1 MKDIKPN
8 NSKLIQ
14 TYLSKK
20 TLRYGTASALTL
32 ALYLFNSN
40 VTVYADENTANQN
53 QGTSPKT
60 SQTAPTNNNEN
71 TDATAVTTD
80 QNNNDEEE
88 YDASYELPIL
98 YVTVWLDDQGNII
111 KDAVED
117 AKTPA
122 SERQPVKIPG
132 YQHYRTSVSDGI
144 TKFIYRKI
152 STAQSPIVENNQQDN
167 NTNKVVETTNQN
179 KDEVNGKEQ
188 NQANT
193 SVTNTQITKN
203 EKDEDTK
210 TPKKDK
216 EEKITK
222 TPKKDREEKSPVKS
236 NSGKDKKDEVTKA
249 PKKDKEKK
257 ITKTPKKDREEK
269 SPVKPNS
276 GKDKKDEVTKA
287 PKKDKE
293 KKITKTPKKDR
304 EEKSPA
310 KLNSVKDEKKSKD
323 TKTPNN
329 DIDEKDT
336 KITKK
341 DKEDEITTTSK
352 KDINN
357 DVQDKLPETG
367 KANDI
372 QNPALIM
379 LFAGLGLLG
388 LFRNKIRE

>member
-1 MKDIKPN
+1 MKDNKPN

-60 SQTAPTNNNEN
+60 SQTAPTNNTEN
-71 TDATAVTTD
+71 TDATAITTD

-152 STAQSPIVENNQQDN
+152 STAQSPIVENSQHN

-210 TPKKDK
+210 TLKKDKDEKESKDTKTPKKDK
-216 EEKITK
+216 EKKDIK
-222 TPKKDREEKSPVKS
+222 TPKKDREEKKPVIPK
-236 NSGKDKKDEVTKA
+236 SGK
-249 PKKDKEKK
+249 
-257 ITKTPKKDREEK
+257 
-269 SPVKPNS
+269 
-276 GKDKKDEVTKA
+276 
-287 PKKDKE
+287 
-293 KKITKTPKKDR
+293 
-304 EEKSPA
+304 
-310 KLNSVKDEKKSKD
+310 
-323 TKTPNN
+323 
-329 DIDEKDT
+329 DEKDT

-352 KDINN
+352 KDNNN

-367 KANDI
+367 KTNDI

-379 LFAGLGLLG
+379 LLAGLGLLG

>member
-20 TLRYGTASALTL
+20 TIRYGTASALTL

-40 VTVYADENTANQN
+40 VTAYANENTANQN
-53 QGTSPKT
+53 QETSPKT
-60 SQTAPTNNNEN
+60 SQTASISNKEN
-71 TDATAVTTD
+71 TDSTAVTTD

-152 STAQSPIVENNQQDN
+152 STAQSSIVENNQQDN

-179 KDEVNGKEQ
+179 KDEVNEKEQ

-193 SVTNTQITKN
+193 SVTNTQINKN
-203 EKDEDTK
+203 EKDEDRK

-216 EEKITK
+216 KEKITK
-222 TPKKDREEKSPVKS
+222 TPKKDREEKKPVIPS
-236 NSGKDKKDEVTKA
+236 NG
-249 PKKDKEKK
+249 
-257 ITKTPKKDREEK
+257 
-269 SPVKPNS
+269 
-276 GKDKKDEVTKA
+276 
-287 PKKDKE
+287 
-293 KKITKTPKKDR
+293 
-304 EEKSPA
+304 
-310 KLNSVKDEKKSKD
+310 
-323 TKTPNN
+323 
-329 DIDEKDT
+329 
-336 KITKK
+336 
-341 DKEDEITTTSK
+341 
-352 KDINN
+352 
-357 DVQDKLPETG
+357 
-367 KANDI
+367 
-372 QNPALIM
+372 
-379 LFAGLGLLG
+379 
-388 LFRNKIRE
+388 

>member
-1 MKDIKPN
+1 MKDNKPN

-132 YQHYRTSVSDGI
+132 YQHYRTSMSDGI

-152 STAQSPIVENNQQDN
+152 STAQSSIVENNQQDN

-210 TPKKDK
+210 ILQKDKDEKESKHRKTPKKDK
-216 EEKITK
+216 EKNTK
-222 TPKKDREEKSPVKS
+222 TPKKDREEKKPVIPK
-236 NSGKDKKDEVTKA
+236 SGK
-249 PKKDKEKK
+249 
-257 ITKTPKKDREEK
+257 
-269 SPVKPNS
+269 
-276 GKDKKDEVTKA
+276 
-287 PKKDKE
+287 
-293 KKITKTPKKDR
+293 
-304 EEKSPA
+304 
-310 KLNSVKDEKKSKD
+310 
-323 TKTPNN
+323 
-329 DIDEKDT
+329 DEKDT

-352 KDINN
+352 KDNNN

-367 KANDI
+367 KTNDI

-379 LFAGLGLLG
+379 LLAGLGLLG

>member
-8 NSKLIQ
+8 NSKLIH

-20 TLRYGTASALTL
+20 TIRYGTASALTL

-40 VTVYADENTANQN
+40 VTVYADENTANQ
-53 QGTSPKT
+53 GTSPKT

-71 TDATAVTTD
+71 TDATVVKTD

-152 STAQSPIVENNQQDN
+152 STAQSPIVENSQQNN

-203 EKDEDTK
+203 EKDEDTNTPQKDKDEKDTKTPKKDREEKSPVIPKSGKDEKESKDRK

-216 EEKITK
+216 KEKITK
-222 TPKKDREEKSPVKS
+222 TPKKDREEKKPVIPS
-236 NSGKDKKDEVTKA
+236 NGKVEKDE
-249 PKKDKEKK
+249 DR
-257 ITKTPKKDREEK
+257 KTPKKDKKEKITKTSKKDKEEK
-269 SPVKPNS
+269 SPVIPKS
-276 GKDKKDEVTKA
+276 G
-287 PKKDKE
+287 
-293 KKITKTPKKDR
+293 
-304 EEKSPA
+304 
-310 KLNSVKDEKKSKD
+310 KDEKKS
-323 TKTPNN
+323 
-329 DIDEKDT
+329 KDT

-352 KDINN
+352 KDNNN

-367 KANDI
+367 KTNDI

-379 LFAGLGLLG
+379 LLAGLGLLG

>member
-20 TLRYGTASALTL
+20 TIRYGTASALTL

-40 VTVYADENTANQN
+40 VTVYADENTAN

-152 STAQSPIVENNQQDN
+152 STAQSPIVENSQQNN

-203 EKDEDTK
+203 EKDEDTNTPQKDKDEKDTKTPKKDREEKSPVIQKSGKDEKESKDRK

-216 EEKITK
+216 KEKITK
-222 TPKKDREEKSPVKS
+222 TPKKDREEKSPAIPKS
-236 NSGKDKKDEVTKA
+236 
-249 PKKDKEKK
+249 
-257 ITKTPKKDREEK
+257 
-269 SPVKPNS
+269 
-276 GKDKKDEVTKA
+276 
-287 PKKDKE
+287 
-293 KKITKTPKKDR
+293 
-304 EEKSPA
+304 
-310 KLNSVKDEKKSKD
+310 
-323 TKTPNN
+323 

-341 DKEDEITTTSK
+341 DKVDEITTTSK
-352 KDINN
+352 KDNNN

-367 KANDI
+367 KSNDI

-379 LFAGLGLLG
+379 LLAGLGLLG

>member
-20 TLRYGTASALTL
+20 TIRYGTASALTL

-40 VTVYADENTANQN
+40 VTVYADENTAN

-179 KDEVNGKEQ
+179 KDEVNEKEQ

-193 SVTNTQITKN
+193 SVTNTQINKN

-210 TPKKDK
+210 TPKKDREEK
-216 EEKITK
+216 KPVIPSNGKVEKDEDRKTPKKDKKEKITK
-222 TPKKDREEKSPVKS
+222 TSKKDKEEKSPVIPKS
-236 NSGKDKKDEVTKA
+236 G
-249 PKKDKEKK
+249 
-257 ITKTPKKDREEK
+257 
-269 SPVKPNS
+269 
-276 GKDKKDEVTKA
+276 
-287 PKKDKE
+287 
-293 KKITKTPKKDR
+293 
-304 EEKSPA
+304 
-310 KLNSVKDEKKSKD
+310 KDEKKS
-323 TKTPNN
+323 
-329 DIDEKDT
+329 KDT

-341 DKEDEITTTSK
+341 DKEDEITTSK
-352 KDINN
+352 KDNNN

-367 KANDI
+367 KTNDI

-379 LFAGLGLLG
+379 LLAGLGLLG

>member
-1 MKDIKPN
+1 MKDNKPN

-132 YQHYRTSVSDGI
+132 YQHYRTSMSDGI

-152 STAQSPIVENNQQDN
+152 STAQSSIVENNQQDN

-203 EKDEDTK
+203 EKDKDTKTLQKDKDEKESKDAK

-216 EEKITK
+216 KEKITK
-222 TPKKDREEKSPVKS
+222 TPKKDREEKKPVIPKT
-236 NSGKDKKDEVTKA
+236 GK
-249 PKKDKEKK
+249 
-257 ITKTPKKDREEK
+257 
-269 SPVKPNS
+269 
-276 GKDKKDEVTKA
+276 
-287 PKKDKE
+287 
-293 KKITKTPKKDR
+293 
-304 EEKSPA
+304 
-310 KLNSVKDEKKSKD
+310 
-323 TKTPNN
+323 
-329 DIDEKDT
+329 DEKDT

-341 DKEDEITTTSK
+341 DNEDEITTSSK
-352 KDINN
+352 KDNNN
-357 DVQDKLPETG
+357 DIQDKLPETG
-367 KANDI
+367 KSNDI

-379 LFAGLGLLG
+379 LLAGLGLLG

>member
-20 TLRYGTASALTL
+20 TIRYGTASALTL

-40 VTVYADENTANQN
+40 VTVYADENTAN

-193 SVTNTQITKN
+193 TVTNTQITKN
-203 EKDEDTK
+203 EKDEDTKTLQKDKDEKESKDTKTPKKDKENKDTKTPKKDREEKKPVIPSNGKDEKDEDRK

-222 TPKKDREEKSPVKS
+222 TPKKDREEKSPAIPKS
-236 NSGKDKKDEVTKA
+236 
-249 PKKDKEKK
+249 
-257 ITKTPKKDREEK
+257 
-269 SPVKPNS
+269 
-276 GKDKKDEVTKA
+276 
-287 PKKDKE
+287 
-293 KKITKTPKKDR
+293 
-304 EEKSPA
+304 
-310 KLNSVKDEKKSKD
+310 
-323 TKTPNN
+323 

-352 KDINN
+352 NDNNN

-367 KANDI
+367 KSNDI

-379 LFAGLGLLG
+379 LLAGLGLLG

>member
-1 MKDIKPN
+1 MKDNKPN

-60 SQTAPTNNNEN
+60 SQTAPTNNTEN
-71 TDATAVTTD
+71 TDATAITTD

-210 TPKKDK
+210 TLKKDKDEKESKDTKTPKKDK
-216 EEKITK
+216 EKKDKEKKDIK
-222 TPKKDREEKSPVKS
+222 TPKKDREEKKPVIPS
-236 NSGKDKKDEVTKA
+236 NGKVEKDEDTKT

-257 ITKTPKKDREEK
+257 ITKTLKKDREEK
-269 SPVKPNS
+269 SPVIPKS
-276 GKDKKDEVTKA
+276 GK
-287 PKKDKE
+287 
-293 KKITKTPKKDR
+293 
-304 EEKSPA
+304 
-310 KLNSVKDEKKSKD
+310 
-323 TKTPNN
+323 
-329 DIDEKDT
+329 DEKDT

-352 KDINN
+352 KDNNN

-367 KANDI
+367 KTNDI

-379 LFAGLGLLG
+379 LLAGLGLLG

>member
-20 TLRYGTASALTL
+20 TIRYGTASALTL

-40 VTVYADENTANQN
+40 VTVYADENTAN

-80 QNNNDEEE
+80 QNNNDEKE

-179 KDEVNGKEQ
+179 KDEVNEKEQ

-193 SVTNTQITKN
+193 TVTNTQITKN

-210 TPKKDK
+210 TLQKDK
-216 EEKITK
+216 DEKESKDTK
-222 TPKKDREEKSPVKS
+222 TPKKDKE
-236 NSGKDKKDEVTKA
+236 NKD
-249 PKKDKEKK
+249 
-257 ITKTPKKDREEK
+257 
-269 SPVKPNS
+269 
-276 GKDKKDEVTKA
+276 
-287 PKKDKE
+287 
-293 KKITKTPKKDR
+293 TKTPKKDR

-310 KLNSVKDEKKSKD
+310 IPKS
-323 TKTPNN
+323 

-352 KDINN
+352 NDNNN

-367 KANDI
+367 KSNDI

-379 LFAGLGLLG
+379 LLAGLGLLG

>member
-20 TLRYGTASALTL
+20 TIRYGTASALTL

-40 VTVYADENTANQN
+40 VTVYADENTAN

-222 TPKKDREEKSPVKS
+222 TPKKDREEKKPVIPK
-236 NSGKDKKDEVTKA
+236 SGKDEKESKDRKT
-249 PKKDKEKK
+249 PKKDKEEK
-257 ITKTPKKDREEK
+257 ITKT
-269 SPVKPNS
+269 S
-276 GKDKKDEVTKA
+276 
-287 PKKDKE
+287 
-293 KKITKTPKKDR
+293 KKDR

-310 KLNSVKDEKKSKD
+310 IPKS
-323 TKTPNN
+323 

-341 DKEDEITTTSK
+341 DKVDEITTTSK
-352 KDINN
+352 KDNNN

-367 KANDI
+367 KSNDI

-379 LFAGLGLLG
+379 LLAGLGLLG

>member
-20 TLRYGTASALTL
+20 TIRYGTASALTL

-40 VTVYADENTANQN
+40 VTVYADENTAN

-193 SVTNTQITKN
+193 TVTNTQITKN

-210 TPKKDK
+210 TLQKDKDEKESKDTKTPKKDKENKDTKTPKKDREEKKPVIPSNGKVEKDEDRKTSKKDK

-222 TPKKDREEKSPVKS
+222 TPKKDREEKSPAIPKS
-236 NSGKDKKDEVTKA
+236 
-249 PKKDKEKK
+249 
-257 ITKTPKKDREEK
+257 
-269 SPVKPNS
+269 
-276 GKDKKDEVTKA
+276 
-287 PKKDKE
+287 
-293 KKITKTPKKDR
+293 
-304 EEKSPA
+304 
-310 KLNSVKDEKKSKD
+310 
-323 TKTPNN
+323 

-352 KDINN
+352 NDNNN

-367 KANDI
+367 KTNDI

-379 LFAGLGLLG
+379 LLAGLGLLG

>member
-1 MKDIKPN
+1 MKDNKPN

-132 YQHYRTSVSDGI
+132 YQHYRTSMSDGI

-152 STAQSPIVENNQQDN
+152 STAQSSIVENNQQDN

-210 TPKKDK
+210 TLQKDKDEKESKDAKTPKKDK
-216 EEKITK
+216 KEKITK
-222 TPKKDREEKSPVKS
+222 TPKKDREEKKPVIPS
-236 NSGKDKKDEVTKA
+236 NG
-249 PKKDKEKK
+249 
-257 ITKTPKKDREEK
+257 
-269 SPVKPNS
+269 
-276 GKDKKDEVTKA
+276 
-287 PKKDKE
+287 
-293 KKITKTPKKDR
+293 
-304 EEKSPA
+304 
-310 KLNSVKDEKKSKD
+310 KDEK
-323 TKTPNN
+323 
-329 DIDEKDT
+329 DEDT

-341 DKEDEITTTSK
+341 DKEDKITTTSK
-352 KDINN
+352 KDNNN
-357 DVQDKLPETG
+357 DIQDKLPETG
-367 KANDI
+367 KSNDI

-379 LFAGLGLLG
+379 LLAGLGLLG

>member
-1 MKDIKPN
+1 MKDNKPN

-122 SERQPVKIPG
+122 SERQPFKIPG
-132 YQHYRTSVSDGI
+132 YQHYRTSMSDGI

-152 STAQSPIVENNQQDN
+152 STAQSSIVENNQQDN

-203 EKDEDTK
+203 EKDKDTKTLQKDKDEKESKDIK

-216 EEKITK
+216 KEKITK
-222 TPKKDREEKSPVKS
+222 TPKKDREEKKPVIPS
-236 NSGKDKKDEVTKA
+236 NG
-249 PKKDKEKK
+249 
-257 ITKTPKKDREEK
+257 
-269 SPVKPNS
+269 
-276 GKDKKDEVTKA
+276 
-287 PKKDKE
+287 
-293 KKITKTPKKDR
+293 
-304 EEKSPA
+304 
-310 KLNSVKDEKKSKD
+310 KDEK
-323 TKTPNN
+323 
-329 DIDEKDT
+329 DEDT

-341 DKEDEITTTSK
+341 DKEDKITTTSK
-352 KDINN
+352 KDNNN
-357 DVQDKLPETG
+357 DIQDKLPETG
-367 KANDI
+367 KSNDI

-379 LFAGLGLLG
+379 LLAGLGLLG

>member
-1 MKDIKPN
+1 MKDNKPN

-132 YQHYRTSVSDGI
+132 YQHYRTSMSDGI

-152 STAQSPIVENNQQDN
+152 STAQSSIVENNQQDN

-203 EKDEDTK
+203 EKDKDTKTQQKDKDEKESKDAK

-216 EEKITK
+216 KEKITK
-222 TPKKDREEKSPVKS
+222 TPKKDREEKKPVIPS
-236 NSGKDKKDEVTKA
+236 NGK
-249 PKKDKEKK
+249 
-257 ITKTPKKDREEK
+257 
-269 SPVKPNS
+269 
-276 GKDKKDEVTKA
+276 
-287 PKKDKE
+287 
-293 KKITKTPKKDR
+293 
-304 EEKSPA
+304 
-310 KLNSVKDEKKSKD
+310 
-323 TKTPNN
+323 
-329 DIDEKDT
+329 DEKDT

-341 DKEDEITTTSK
+341 DNEDEITTSSK
-352 KDINN
+352 KDNNN
-357 DVQDKLPETG
+357 DIQDKLPETG
-367 KANDI
+367 KSNDI

-379 LFAGLGLLG
+379 LLAGLGLLG

>member
-1 MKDIKPN
+1 MKDNKPN

-32 ALYLFNSN
+32 AFYLFNSN

-132 YQHYRTSVSDGI
+132 YQHYRTSMSDGI

-152 STAQSPIVENNQQDN
+152 STVQSSIVENNQQDN

-210 TPKKDK
+210 TLQKDKDEKESKDAKTPKKDK
-216 EEKITK
+216 KEKITK
-222 TPKKDREEKSPVKS
+222 TPKKDREEKKPVIPS
-236 NSGKDKKDEVTKA
+236 NGKVEKDE
-249 PKKDKEKK
+249 
-257 ITKTPKKDREEK
+257 
-269 SPVKPNS
+269 
-276 GKDKKDEVTKA
+276 
-287 PKKDKE
+287 
-293 KKITKTPKKDR
+293 
-304 EEKSPA
+304 
-310 KLNSVKDEKKSKD
+310 
-323 TKTPNN
+323 
-329 DIDEKDT
+329 DT

-352 KDINN
+352 KDNNN

-367 KANDI
+367 KTNDF

-379 LFAGLGLLG
+379 LLAGLGLLG

>member
-1 MKDIKPN
+1 MKDNKPN

-132 YQHYRTSVSDGI
+132 YQHYRTSMSDGI

-152 STAQSPIVENNQQDN
+152 STAQSSIVENNQQDN

-203 EKDEDTK
+203 EKDKDTKTLQKDKDEKESKDIK

-216 EEKITK
+216 
-222 TPKKDREEKSPVKS
+222 
-236 NSGKDKKDEVTKA
+236 
-249 PKKDKEKK
+249 KEKK
-257 ITKTPKKDREEK
+257 
-269 SPVKPNS
+269 PVIPSN
-276 GKDKKDEVTKA
+276 G
-287 PKKDKE
+287 
-293 KKITKTPKKDR
+293 
-304 EEKSPA
+304 
-310 KLNSVKDEKKSKD
+310 KDEK
-323 TKTPNN
+323 
-329 DIDEKDT
+329 DEDT

-341 DKEDEITTTSK
+341 DKEDKITTTSK
-352 KDINN
+352 KDNNN
-357 DVQDKLPETG
+357 DIQDKLPETG
-367 KANDI
+367 KSNDI

-379 LFAGLGLLG
+379 LLAGLGLLG

>member
-20 TLRYGTASALTL
+20 TIRYGTASALTL

-40 VTVYADENTANQN
+40 VTVYADENTAN

-152 STAQSPIVENNQQDN
+152 STAQSPIVENNQQNN
-167 NTNKVVETTNQN
+167 NTNNVVEKTNQN

-210 TPKKDK
+210 TLQKDKDEKESKDTKTPKKDKENKDTKTPKKDREEKKPVITSNGKDEKDEDRKTPKKDK

-222 TPKKDREEKSPVKS
+222 TS
-236 NSGKDKKDEVTKA
+236 
-249 PKKDKEKK
+249 
-257 ITKTPKKDREEK
+257 
-269 SPVKPNS
+269 
-276 GKDKKDEVTKA
+276 
-287 PKKDKE
+287 
-293 KKITKTPKKDR
+293 KKDR

-310 KLNSVKDEKKSKD
+310 IPKS
-323 TKTPNN
+323 

-341 DKEDEITTTSK
+341 DKVDEITTTSK
-352 KDINN
+352 KDNNN

-367 KANDI
+367 KSNDI

-379 LFAGLGLLG
+379 LLAGLGLLG

>member
-1 MKDIKPN
+1 MKDNKPN

-111 KDAVED
+111 KDVVED

-132 YQHYRTSVSDGI
+132 YQHYRTSMSDGI

-152 STAQSPIVENNQQDN
+152 STAQSSIVENNQQDN

-203 EKDEDTK
+203 EKDKDTKTLQKDKDEKESKDIK

-216 EEKITK
+216 KEKITK
-222 TPKKDREEKSPVKS
+222 TPKKDREEKKPVIPS
-236 NSGKDKKDEVTKA
+236 NGKDE
-249 PKKDKEKK
+249 
-257 ITKTPKKDREEK
+257 
-269 SPVKPNS
+269 
-276 GKDKKDEVTKA
+276 
-287 PKKDKE
+287 
-293 KKITKTPKKDR
+293 
-304 EEKSPA
+304 
-310 KLNSVKDEKKSKD
+310 
-323 TKTPNN
+323 
-329 DIDEKDT
+329 DT

-341 DKEDEITTTSK
+341 DKEDKITTTSK
-352 KDINN
+352 KDNNN
-357 DVQDKLPETG
+357 DIQDKLPETG
-367 KANDI
+367 KSNDI

-379 LFAGLGLLG
+379 LLAGLGLLG

>member
-20 TLRYGTASALTL
+20 TIRYGTASALTL

-40 VTVYADENTANQN
+40 VTVYADENTAN

-152 STAQSPIVENNQQDN
+152 STAQSPIVENSQQNN

-203 EKDEDTK
+203 EKDEDTNTPQKDKDEKDTKTPKKDREEKSPVIPKSGKDEKESKDRK

-216 EEKITK
+216 KEKITK
-222 TPKKDREEKSPVKS
+222 TPKKDREEKKPVIPS
-236 NSGKDKKDEVTKA
+236 NGKVEKDE
-249 PKKDKEKK
+249 DR
-257 ITKTPKKDREEK
+257 KTPKKDKKEKITKTSKKDKEEK
-269 SPVKPNS
+269 SPVIPKS
-276 GKDKKDEVTKA
+276 G
-287 PKKDKE
+287 
-293 KKITKTPKKDR
+293 
-304 EEKSPA
+304 
-310 KLNSVKDEKKSKD
+310 KDEKKS
-323 TKTPNN
+323 
-329 DIDEKDT
+329 KDT

-352 KDINN
+352 KDNNN

-367 KANDI
+367 KTNDI

-379 LFAGLGLLG
+379 LLAGLGLLG

>member
-20 TLRYGTASALTL
+20 TIRYGTASALTL

-40 VTVYADENTANQN
+40 VTAYANENTANQN
-53 QGTSPKT
+53 QETSPKT
-60 SQTAPTNNNEN
+60 SQTAPISNKEN
-71 TDATAVTTD
+71 TDSTAVTTD

-179 KDEVNGKEQ
+179 KDEVKEKEQ

-193 SVTNTQITKN
+193 SVTNTQINKN
-203 EKDEDTK
+203 EKDEDTN
-210 TPKKDK
+210 TPQKDK
-216 EEKITK
+216 DEKDTK
-222 TPKKDREEKSPVKS
+222 TPKKDREEKNPVIPK
-236 NSGKDKKDEVTKA
+236 SGK
-249 PKKDKEKK
+249 
-257 ITKTPKKDREEK
+257 
-269 SPVKPNS
+269 
-276 GKDKKDEVTKA
+276 
-287 PKKDKE
+287 
-293 KKITKTPKKDR
+293 
-304 EEKSPA
+304 
-310 KLNSVKDEKKSKD
+310 
-323 TKTPNN
+323 
-329 DIDEKDT
+329 DEKDT

-341 DKEDEITTTSK
+341 DKEDKITTTSK
-352 KDINN
+352 KDNNN

-367 KANDI
+367 KTNDI

-379 LFAGLGLLG
+379 LLAGLGLLG

>member
-20 TLRYGTASALTL
+20 TIRYGTASALTL

-40 VTVYADENTANQN
+40 VTVYADENTAN

-152 STAQSPIVENNQQDN
+152 STAQSPIVENSQQNN

-203 EKDEDTK
+203 EKDEDTN
-210 TPKKDK
+210 TPQKDK
-216 EEKITK
+216 DEKDTK
-222 TPKKDREEKSPVKS
+222 TPKKDREEKSPVIQKS
-236 NSGKDKKDEVTKA
+236 G
-249 PKKDKEKK
+249 
-257 ITKTPKKDREEK
+257 
-269 SPVKPNS
+269 
-276 GKDKKDEVTKA
+276 
-287 PKKDKE
+287 
-293 KKITKTPKKDR
+293 
-304 EEKSPA
+304 
-310 KLNSVKDEKKSKD
+310 KDEKKS
-323 TKTPNN
+323 
-329 DIDEKDT
+329 KDT

-352 KDINN
+352 KDNNN

-367 KANDI
+367 KTNDI

-379 LFAGLGLLG
+379 LLAGLGLLG

>member
-1 MKDIKPN
+1 MKNNKPN

-167 NTNKVVETTNQN
+167 TNKVVETTNQN

-210 TPKKDK
+210 ILQKDKDEKESKDRKSPKKDKEKNTKTPKKDREKKKPVISSNGKVEKESKDRKTPKKDK
-216 EEKITK
+216 EKITK
-222 TPKKDREEKSPVKS
+222 TLKKDREEKSPVIPKT
-236 NSGKDKKDEVTKA
+236 GK
-249 PKKDKEKK
+249 
-257 ITKTPKKDREEK
+257 
-269 SPVKPNS
+269 
-276 GKDKKDEVTKA
+276 
-287 PKKDKE
+287 
-293 KKITKTPKKDR
+293 
-304 EEKSPA
+304 
-310 KLNSVKDEKKSKD
+310 
-323 TKTPNN
+323 
-329 DIDEKDT
+329 DEKDT

-341 DKEDEITTTSK
+341 DNEDEITTTSK
-352 KDINN
+352 KDNNN
-357 DVQDKLPETG
+357 DIQDKLPETG
-367 KANDI
+367 KSNDI

-379 LFAGLGLLG
+379 LLAGLGLLG

>member
-1 MKDIKPN
+1 MKDNKPN

-53 QGTSPKT
+53 QGTSPKI
-60 SQTAPTNNNEN
+60 SQTAPTNNTEN
-71 TDATAVTTD
+71 TDATAITTD

-216 EEKITK
+216 EKKITK
-222 TPKKDREEKSPVKS
+222 TLKKDREEKSPVIPK
-236 NSGKDKKDEVTKA
+236 SGK
-249 PKKDKEKK
+249 
-257 ITKTPKKDREEK
+257 
-269 SPVKPNS
+269 
-276 GKDKKDEVTKA
+276 
-287 PKKDKE
+287 
-293 KKITKTPKKDR
+293 
-304 EEKSPA
+304 
-310 KLNSVKDEKKSKD
+310 
-323 TKTPNN
+323 
-329 DIDEKDT
+329 DEKDT

-352 KDINN
+352 KDNNN

-367 KANDI
+367 KTKDI

-379 LFAGLGLLG
+379 LLTGLGLLG

>member
-20 TLRYGTASALTL
+20 TIRYGTASALTL

-40 VTVYADENTANQN
+40 VTAYANENTANQN
-53 QGTSPKT
+53 QETSPKT
-60 SQTAPTNNNEN
+60 SQTAPISNKEN
-71 TDATAVTTD
+71 TDSTAGTTD

-179 KDEVNGKEQ
+179 KDEVNEKEQ

-193 SVTNTQITKN
+193 SVTNTQINKN
-203 EKDEDTK
+203 EKDEDTNTPQKDKDEKDTKTPKKDREEKKPVIPKSGKDEKESKDRK

-216 EEKITK
+216 KEKITK
-222 TPKKDREEKSPVKS
+222 TPKKDREEKKPVIPK
-236 NSGKDKKDEVTKA
+236 SGK
-249 PKKDKEKK
+249 
-257 ITKTPKKDREEK
+257 
-269 SPVKPNS
+269 
-276 GKDKKDEVTKA
+276 
-287 PKKDKE
+287 
-293 KKITKTPKKDR
+293 
-304 EEKSPA
+304 
-310 KLNSVKDEKKSKD
+310 
-323 TKTPNN
+323 
-329 DIDEKDT
+329 DEKDT

-341 DKEDEITTTSK
+341 DKEDKITTTSK
-352 KDINN
+352 KDNNN

-367 KANDI
+367 KTNDI

-379 LFAGLGLLG
+379 LLAGLGLLG

>member
-1 MKDIKPN
+1 MKDNKPN

-40 VTVYADENTANQN
+40 VTVYADENTAN

-210 TPKKDK
+210 TLKKDKDEKESKDTKTPKKDK
-216 EEKITK
+216 EKKDIK
-222 TPKKDREEKSPVKS
+222 TPKKDREEKKPVIPS
-236 NSGKDKKDEVTKA
+236 NGKVEKDEDTKT

-257 ITKTPKKDREEK
+257 ITKTLKKDREEK
-269 SPVKPNS
+269 SPVIPKS
-276 GKDKKDEVTKA
+276 GK
-287 PKKDKE
+287 
-293 KKITKTPKKDR
+293 
-304 EEKSPA
+304 
-310 KLNSVKDEKKSKD
+310 
-323 TKTPNN
+323 
-329 DIDEKDT
+329 DEKDT

-352 KDINN
+352 KDNNN

-367 KANDI
+367 KTKDI

-379 LFAGLGLLG
+379 LLTGLGLLG

>member
-1 MKDIKPN
+1 MKDNKPN

-32 ALYLFNSN
+32 AFYLFNSN

-132 YQHYRTSVSDGI
+132 YQHYRTSMSDGI

-152 STAQSPIVENNQQDN
+152 STAQSSIVENNQQDN

-210 TPKKDK
+210 TLQKDKDEKESKDAKTPKKDK
-216 EEKITK
+216 KEKITK
-222 TPKKDREEKSPVKS
+222 TPKKDREEKKPVIPNNGKV
-236 NSGKDKKDEVTKA
+236 GKDE
-249 PKKDKEKK
+249 
-257 ITKTPKKDREEK
+257 
-269 SPVKPNS
+269 
-276 GKDKKDEVTKA
+276 
-287 PKKDKE
+287 
-293 KKITKTPKKDR
+293 
-304 EEKSPA
+304 
-310 KLNSVKDEKKSKD
+310 
-323 TKTPNN
+323 
-329 DIDEKDT
+329 DT

-352 KDINN
+352 KDNNN

-367 KANDI
+367 KTNDF

-379 LFAGLGLLG
+379 LLAGLGLLG

>member
-20 TLRYGTASALTL
+20 TIRYGTASALTL

-40 VTVYADENTANQN
+40 VTVYADENTAN

-152 STAQSPIVENNQQDN
+152 STAQSPIVENNQQNN
-167 NTNKVVETTNQN
+167 NTNNVVETTNQN

-203 EKDEDTK
+203 EKDEDTNTPQKDKDEKDTKTPKKDREEKSPVIPKSGKDEKESKDRK

-216 EEKITK
+216 KEKITK
-222 TPKKDREEKSPVKS
+222 TPKKDREEKKPVIPS
-236 NSGKDKKDEVTKA
+236 NGKVEKDEDRKTS
-249 PKKDKEKK
+249 KKDKEEK
-257 ITKTPKKDREEK
+257 ITKTSKKE
-269 SPVKPNS
+269 
-276 GKDKKDEVTKA
+276 
-287 PKKDKE
+287 
-293 KKITKTPKKDR
+293 R

-310 KLNSVKDEKKSKD
+310 IPKS
-323 TKTPNN
+323 

-341 DKEDEITTTSK
+341 DKVDEITTTSK
-352 KDINN
+352 KDNNN

-367 KANDI
+367 KSNDI

-379 LFAGLGLLG
+379 LLAGLGLLG

>member
-20 TLRYGTASALTL
+20 TIRYGTASALTL

-40 VTVYADENTANQN
+40 VTAYANENTANQN
-53 QGTSPKT
+53 QETSPKT
-60 SQTAPTNNNEN
+60 SQTAPISNKEN
-71 TDATAVTTD
+71 TDSTAVTTD

-179 KDEVNGKEQ
+179 KDEVNEKEQ

-193 SVTNTQITKN
+193 SVTNTQINKN
-203 EKDEDTK
+203 EKDEDTNTPQKDKDEKDTKTPKKDREEKKPVIPKSGKDEKESKDRK

-216 EEKITK
+216 KEKITK
-222 TPKKDREEKSPVKS
+222 TPKKDREEKKPVIPK
-236 NSGKDKKDEVTKA
+236 SGK
-249 PKKDKEKK
+249 
-257 ITKTPKKDREEK
+257 
-269 SPVKPNS
+269 
-276 GKDKKDEVTKA
+276 
-287 PKKDKE
+287 
-293 KKITKTPKKDR
+293 
-304 EEKSPA
+304 
-310 KLNSVKDEKKSKD
+310 
-323 TKTPNN
+323 
-329 DIDEKDT
+329 DEKDT

-341 DKEDEITTTSK
+341 DKEDKITTTSK
-352 KDINN
+352 KDNNN
-357 DVQDKLPETG
+357 DVQDKLSETG
-367 KANDI
+367 KTNDI

-379 LFAGLGLLG
+379 LLAGLGLLG

>member
-20 TLRYGTASALTL
+20 TIRYGTASALTL

-40 VTVYADENTANQN
+40 VTVYADENTAN

-210 TPKKDK
+210 TLKKDKDEKESKDKKTPKKDK
-216 EEKITK
+216 EKKDKK
-222 TPKKDREEKSPVKS
+222 TQKKDREEKSPVIPK
-236 NSGKDKKDEVTKA
+236 SGK
-249 PKKDKEKK
+249 
-257 ITKTPKKDREEK
+257 
-269 SPVKPNS
+269 
-276 GKDKKDEVTKA
+276 
-287 PKKDKE
+287 
-293 KKITKTPKKDR
+293 
-304 EEKSPA
+304 
-310 KLNSVKDEKKSKD
+310 
-323 TKTPNN
+323 
-329 DIDEKDT
+329 DEKDT

-352 KDINN
+352 KDNNN

-367 KANDI
+367 KTNDI

-379 LFAGLGLLG
+379 LLAGLGLLG

>member
-1 MKDIKPN
+1 MKDNKPN

-60 SQTAPTNNNEN
+60 SQTAPTNNTEN
-71 TDATAVTTD
+71 TDATAITTD

-210 TPKKDK
+210 TLKKDKDEKESKDTKTPKKDK
-216 EEKITK
+216 EKKDKEKKDIK
-222 TPKKDREEKSPVKS
+222 TPKKDREEKKPVIPK
-236 NSGKDKKDEVTKA
+236 SGK
-249 PKKDKEKK
+249 
-257 ITKTPKKDREEK
+257 
-269 SPVKPNS
+269 
-276 GKDKKDEVTKA
+276 
-287 PKKDKE
+287 
-293 KKITKTPKKDR
+293 
-304 EEKSPA
+304 
-310 KLNSVKDEKKSKD
+310 
-323 TKTPNN
+323 
-329 DIDEKDT
+329 DEKDT

-341 DKEDEITTTSK
+341 DKEDKITTTSK
-352 KDINN
+352 KDNNN

-367 KANDI
+367 KTNDI

-379 LFAGLGLLG
+379 LLAGLGLLG

>member
-1 MKDIKPN
+1 MKDNKPN

-40 VTVYADENTANQN
+40 VTVYADENTAN

-210 TPKKDK
+210 TLKKDKDEKESKDTKTPKKDK
-216 EEKITK
+216 EKKDIK
-222 TPKKDREEKSPVKS
+222 TPKKDREEKKPVIPK
-236 NSGKDKKDEVTKA
+236 SGK
-249 PKKDKEKK
+249 
-257 ITKTPKKDREEK
+257 
-269 SPVKPNS
+269 
-276 GKDKKDEVTKA
+276 
-287 PKKDKE
+287 
-293 KKITKTPKKDR
+293 
-304 EEKSPA
+304 
-310 KLNSVKDEKKSKD
+310 
-323 TKTPNN
+323 
-329 DIDEKDT
+329 DEKDT

-352 KDINN
+352 KDNNN

-367 KANDI
+367 KTNDI

-379 LFAGLGLLG
+379 LLAGLGLLG

>member
-60 SQTAPTNNNEN
+60 SQTAPTNNTEN
-71 TDATAVTTD
+71 TDATAITTD

-152 STAQSPIVENNQQDN
+152 STAQSPIVENSQHN

-210 TPKKDK
+210 TLKKDKDEKESKDTKTPKKDK
-216 EEKITK
+216 ENKDTK
-222 TPKKDREEKSPVKS
+222 TPKKDREEKKPVIPK
-236 NSGKDKKDEVTKA
+236 SGK
-249 PKKDKEKK
+249 
-257 ITKTPKKDREEK
+257 
-269 SPVKPNS
+269 
-276 GKDKKDEVTKA
+276 
-287 PKKDKE
+287 
-293 KKITKTPKKDR
+293 
-304 EEKSPA
+304 
-310 KLNSVKDEKKSKD
+310 
-323 TKTPNN
+323 
-329 DIDEKDT
+329 DEKDT

-352 KDINN
+352 KDNNN

-367 KANDI
+367 KTNDI

-379 LFAGLGLLG
+379 LLAGLGLLG

>member
-20 TLRYGTASALTL
+20 TIRYGTASALTL

-40 VTVYADENTANQN
+40 VTVYADENTAN

-193 SVTNTQITKN
+193 TVTNTQITKN

-210 TPKKDK
+210 TLQKDKDEKESKDRKTPKKDKENKDTKTPKKDREEKKPVIPSNGKDEKDEDRKTSKKDK

-222 TPKKDREEKSPVKS
+222 TL
-236 NSGKDKKDEVTKA
+236 
-249 PKKDKEKK
+249 
-257 ITKTPKKDREEK
+257 
-269 SPVKPNS
+269 
-276 GKDKKDEVTKA
+276 
-287 PKKDKE
+287 
-293 KKITKTPKKDR
+293 KKDR

-310 KLNSVKDEKKSKD
+310 IPKS
-323 TKTPNN
+323 

-352 KDINN
+352 NDNNN

-367 KANDI
+367 KSNDI

-379 LFAGLGLLG
+379 LLAGLGLLG

>member
-1 MKDIKPN
+1 MKDNKPN

-53 QGTSPKT
+53 QGTSSKT

-71 TDATAVTTD
+71 TDATAITTD

-122 SERQPVKIPG
+122 SKCQQVKITV
-132 YQHYRTSVSDGI
+132 YKHYRTSVSNGI

-167 NTNKVVETTNQN
+167 NINKVVETTNQN

-193 SVTNTQITKN
+193 SVTNTKITKN
-203 EKDEDTK
+203 EKEENTK
-210 TPKKDK
+210 ILQKD
-216 EEKITK
+216 
-222 TPKKDREEKSPVKS
+222 
-236 NSGKDKKDEVTKA
+236 
-249 PKKDKEKK
+249 
-257 ITKTPKKDREEK
+257 
-269 SPVKPNS
+269 
-276 GKDKKDEVTKA
+276 
-287 PKKDKE
+287 
-293 KKITKTPKKDR
+293 
-304 EEKSPA
+304 
-310 KLNSVKDEKKSKD
+310 KDEKESKD
-323 TKTPNN
+323 TKTP
-329 DIDEKDT
+329 
-336 KITKK
+336 KK

-352 KDINN
+352 KDNNN

-367 KANDI
+367 KTNDI

-379 LFAGLGLLG
+379 LLTGLGLLG

>member
-1 MKDIKPN
+1 MKDNKPN

-53 QGTSPKT
+53 QGTSPKI
-60 SQTAPTNNNEN
+60 SQTAPTNNTEN
-71 TDATAVTTD
+71 TDATAITTD

-203 EKDEDTK
+203 EKEPVIPKSGKDEKESKDRK

-216 EEKITK
+216 KEKITK
-222 TPKKDREEKSPVKS
+222 TPKKDREEKKPVIPK
-236 NSGKDKKDEVTKA
+236 SGK
-249 PKKDKEKK
+249 
-257 ITKTPKKDREEK
+257 
-269 SPVKPNS
+269 
-276 GKDKKDEVTKA
+276 
-287 PKKDKE
+287 
-293 KKITKTPKKDR
+293 
-304 EEKSPA
+304 
-310 KLNSVKDEKKSKD
+310 
-323 TKTPNN
+323 
-329 DIDEKDT
+329 DEKDT

-341 DKEDEITTTSK
+341 DKEDKITTTSK
-352 KDINN
+352 KDNNN

-367 KANDI
+367 KTKDI

-379 LFAGLGLLG
+379 LLAGLGLLG

>member
-20 TLRYGTASALTL
+20 TIRYGTASALTL

-40 VTVYADENTANQN
+40 VTAYANENTANQN
-53 QGTSPKT
+53 QETSPKT
-60 SQTAPTNNNEN
+60 SQTAPISNKEN
-71 TDATAVTTD
+71 TDSTAVTTD

-152 STAQSPIVENNQQDN
+152 STAQSPMVENNQQDN
-167 NTNKVVETTNQN
+167 NTNEVVETTNQN
-179 KDEVNGKEQ
+179 KDEVNEKEQ

-222 TPKKDREEKSPVKS
+222 TPKKDREEKKPVIPK
-236 NSGKDKKDEVTKA
+236 SGK
-249 PKKDKEKK
+249 
-257 ITKTPKKDREEK
+257 
-269 SPVKPNS
+269 
-276 GKDKKDEVTKA
+276 
-287 PKKDKE
+287 
-293 KKITKTPKKDR
+293 
-304 EEKSPA
+304 
-310 KLNSVKDEKKSKD
+310 
-323 TKTPNN
+323 
-329 DIDEKDT
+329 DEKDT

-341 DKEDEITTTSK
+341 DKEDKITTTSK
-352 KDINN
+352 KDNNN

-367 KANDI
+367 KTKDI

-379 LFAGLGLLG
+379 LLAGLGLLG

>member
-20 TLRYGTASALTL
+20 TIRYGTASALTL

-40 VTVYADENTANQN
+40 VTVYADENTAN

-152 STAQSPIVENNQQDN
+152 STAQSPIVENSQQNN

-203 EKDEDTK
+203 EKDEDTNTPQKDKDEKDTKTPKKDREEKSPVIPKSGKDEKESKDRK

-216 EEKITK
+216 KEKITK
-222 TPKKDREEKSPVKS
+222 TPKKDREEKKPVIPS
-236 NSGKDKKDEVTKA
+236 NGKVEKDEDRKT
-249 PKKDKEKK
+249 PKKDKKEK
-257 ITKTPKKDREEK
+257 ITKTPKKDKEEK
-269 SPVKPNS
+269 SPVIPKS
-276 GKDKKDEVTKA
+276 G
-287 PKKDKE
+287 
-293 KKITKTPKKDR
+293 
-304 EEKSPA
+304 
-310 KLNSVKDEKKSKD
+310 KDEKKS
-323 TKTPNN
+323 
-329 DIDEKDT
+329 KDT

-352 KDINN
+352 KDNNN

-367 KANDI
+367 KTNDI

-379 LFAGLGLLG
+379 LLAGLGLLG

>member
-20 TLRYGTASALTL
+20 TIRYGTASVLTL

-40 VTVYADENTANQN
+40 VTAYANENTANQN
-53 QGTSPKT
+53 QETSPKT
-60 SQTAPTNNNEN
+60 SQTAPISNKEN
-71 TDATAVTTD
+71 TDSTAVTTD

-179 KDEVNGKEQ
+179 KDEVNEKEQ

-193 SVTNTQITKN
+193 SVTNTQINKN
-203 EKDEDTK
+203 EKDEDTN
-210 TPKKDK
+210 TPQKDK
-216 EEKITK
+216 DEKDTK
-222 TPKKDREEKSPVKS
+222 TPKKDREEKKPVIPK
-236 NSGKDKKDEVTKA
+236 SGK
-249 PKKDKEKK
+249 
-257 ITKTPKKDREEK
+257 
-269 SPVKPNS
+269 
-276 GKDKKDEVTKA
+276 
-287 PKKDKE
+287 
-293 KKITKTPKKDR
+293 
-304 EEKSPA
+304 
-310 KLNSVKDEKKSKD
+310 
-323 TKTPNN
+323 
-329 DIDEKDT
+329 DEKDT

-341 DKEDEITTTSK
+341 DKEDKITTTSK
-352 KDINN
+352 KDNNN

-367 KANDI
+367 KTNDI

-379 LFAGLGLLG
+379 LLAGLGLLG

>member
-1 MKDIKPN
+1 MKDNKPN

-132 YQHYRTSVSDGI
+132 YQHYRTSMSDGI

-152 STAQSPIVENNQQDN
+152 STAQSSIVENNQQDN

-210 TPKKDK
+210 TLQKDKDEKESKDAKTPKKDK
-216 EEKITK
+216 KEKITK
-222 TPKKDREEKSPVKS
+222 TPKKDREEKKPVIPS
-236 NSGKDKKDEVTKA
+236 HGKVEKDE
-249 PKKDKEKK
+249 
-257 ITKTPKKDREEK
+257 
-269 SPVKPNS
+269 
-276 GKDKKDEVTKA
+276 
-287 PKKDKE
+287 
-293 KKITKTPKKDR
+293 
-304 EEKSPA
+304 
-310 KLNSVKDEKKSKD
+310 
-323 TKTPNN
+323 
-329 DIDEKDT
+329 DT

-352 KDINN
+352 KDNNN

-367 KANDI
+367 KTNDF

-379 LFAGLGLLG
+379 LLAGLGLLG